1 MANIDALNAIISPIV
16 ESLDAELY
24 DLEFS
29 GGTVRITLDRPG
41 GIDLE
46 VIGEATRQISR
57 QFDLDD
63 PIPGKYLLEVT
74 SPGLERN
81 LRTPAHWARA
91 QGETVRIKTTPS
103 FAGERRFDG
112 VVQSVEGTTV
122 HLLVDGIGVHCD
134 IDDIERARTVF
145 NWGPAPKPGKAPSKQ
160 AASTPSSSVNTGD
173 TITES
178 EAS

>member
-1 MANIDALNAIISPIV
+1 MANIDVLHSIIAPIV

-24 DLEFS
+24 DLEFA
-29 GGTVRITLDRPG
+29 GGTVRVTLDRPG

-46 VIGEATRQISR
+46 VIAEATRQISR

-63 PIPGKYLLEVT
+63 PIPGKYLLEVS

-81 LRTPAHWARA
+81 LRTAEHWARA
-91 QGETVRIKTTPS
+91 QGETVRVKTTPT
-103 FAGERRFDG
+103 FDGERRFDG
-112 VVQSVEGTTV
+112 VVESVEATTV
-122 HLLVDGIGVHCD
+122 LLAVDGGVVRCD
-134 IDDIERARTVF
+134 LDDIERARTVF
-145 NWGPAPKPGKAPSKQ
+145 SWGPAPKPGQAPSKQ
-160 AASTPSSSVNTGD
+160 AARKPSSSVNTGD